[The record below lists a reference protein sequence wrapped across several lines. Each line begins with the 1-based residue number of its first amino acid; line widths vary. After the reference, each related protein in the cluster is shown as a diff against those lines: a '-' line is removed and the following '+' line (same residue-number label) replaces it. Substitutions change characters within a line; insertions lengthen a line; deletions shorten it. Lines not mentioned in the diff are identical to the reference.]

1 MTNNSNTINK
11 SMPNLPQGHSCQFCS
26 HTHSSDGVAHS
37 RSLGK
42 FGQAMIGGIFVANSY
57 LLSWFQPDQLLAS
70 DISAA
75 IGSLILALPIFI
87 EAVKDLTQGKIQMNE
102 LVAIAVLAS
111 FAGGDFKSA
120 GLICFFLM
128 IAIIIESRTAS
139 GAQRSIE
146 ELIKLTPKAARKIVD
161 GQEVEVD
168 ALSLQI
174 GDIIRIRPGENF
186 PVDGLIVNGSST
198 VNQSSITGESLPVD
212 KENGDEVFAG
222 TQNLTSVLDIKVSKV
237 GEDTTLG
244 KVKAMIMAAEHS
256 KPPIVRI
263 IDLYAGYYTPMILM
277 IAGLTWWFGGGNMSS
292 VIAVLVISCP
302 CALVLAAPSAV
313 VAALAAASRL
323 GILIKDVS
331 YLETA
336 SKIRSVIF
344 DKTGTL
350 TEGDLS
356 VVKLS
361 PTEGIKPAELLYTAY
376 SLESNS
382 NHPAAKAIC
391 RLAIEAELKT
401 GKVEQFEEEHGKGVL
416 ALLDGKKCLVGRASW
431 LKSKNIPIPSNYE
444 PSEEESSGMSIVFV
458 ARENKI
464 IGWIALRDTIRK
476 EAKEAIIELR
486 KEGVRQCSLVT
497 GDRTSVAEKV
507 AKTLEMDEIRSECL
521 PDDKVEF
528 VRNVKKSYTV
538 AVVGDGINDAP
549 ALAAGDLG
557 IAMGAIGSDIAINS
571 ASIALMTNDLR
582 RIPMLIKLAKRS
594 NAIINQNLAFG
605 MLFVIAGVS
614 FSVFGYLN
622 PIAAAILHAGST
634 LVIIFNSAR
643 LVRTGEELTSKANK

>member
-1 MTNNSNTINK
+1 MTNNSNTVNK
-11 SMPNLPQGHSCQFCS
+11 SMLNLSQENSCPFCS
-26 HTHSSDGVAHS
+26 HTHSHSNGPAHS

-42 FGQAMIGGIFVANSY
+42 LGQAMIGGVFVANSY

-75 IGSLILALPIFI
+75 IGALILALPIFV
-87 EAVKDLTQGKIQMNE
+87 EAVRDLTQGKIQMNE

-146 ELIKLTPKAARKIVD
+146 DLIKLTPKAARKIVD

-168 ALSLQI
+168 ALSLQV

-186 PVDGLIVNGSST
+186 PVDGIIVNGSSA
-198 VNQSSITGESLPVD
+198 VNQSSITGESLPID
-212 KENGDEVFAG
+212 KESVDEVFAG
-222 TQNLTSVLDIKVSKV
+222 TQNLTSLLDVKVSKV

-256 KPPIVRI
+256 RPPIVRI

-277 IAGLTWWFGGGNMSS
+277 IAGLTWWFGGGNMNN

-331 YLETA
+331 YLEIA
-336 SKIRSVIF
+336 SKIRSIVF

-361 PTEGIKPAELLYTAY
+361 PVEGIKPAELLYSAY
-376 SLESNS
+376 SLEANS

-391 RLAIEAELKT
+391 RLAIEAELKM
-401 GKVEQFEEEHGKGVL
+401 GKVEQFEEEHGKGVS
-416 ALLDGKKCLVGRASW
+416 AILDGKRYFVGRASW
-431 LKSKNIPIPSNYE
+431 LKSKNISIPLYE
-444 PSEEESSGMSIVFV
+444 ASEEESSGMSIVYV
-458 ARENKI
+458 AREDKT

-476 EAKEAIIELR
+476 EAKEAIIQLR
-486 KEGVRQCSLVT
+486 KEGIRQCSLVT
-497 GDRTSVAEKV
+497 GDRASVAEKV

-528 VRNVKKSYTV
+528 VKNTKKSYTV

-594 NAIINQNLAFG
+594 NSIINQNLIFG

-622 PIAAAILHAGST
+622 PVAAAILHAGST
-634 LVIIFNSAR
+634 IVIIFNSAR
-643 LVRTGEELTSKANK
+643 LVRTGEELTSRTK